1 MSDECDRARAKLEA
15 AGNKLSGLKEKKSNM
30 NERISALSESVA
42 DLERRIVDGSGLVVT
57 YEGEV
62 SSTKAADGNIYGL
75 SPWRLVDLW
84 DWTRE
89 PDLDDF
95 VLR

>member
-1 MSDECDRARAKLEA
+1 MSDECDLARAKLEA
-15 AGNKLSGLKEKKSNM
+15 AGNKLSGLKKKSNM
-30 NERISALSESVA
+30 NERMSALSESVA
-42 DLERRIVDGSGLVVT
+42 DFERRIVDGSGLVVT
-57 YEGEV
+57 HEGEV
-62 SSTKAADGNIYGL
+62 SSTKAAAGNIYGL